1 MFFYLLSNCSIHN
14 VNGGEER
21 RGRQIKYNHNTFASS
36 NCSTLYKWSSKKIKT
51 CAEQPLSAA
60 QSESRQNL
68 AQSENHDSNQPKLWS
83 LSGGILGVFD
93 ILIKIRSFLKMLIL
107 KYWKYWYQKD
117 ILENIK
123 IFWWNID
130 INCRYIRMF
139 WNINKILTF
148 VAGHRIHMRRSSF
161 FWVVFFSHF
170 SFAFSCD
177 QSWQGRI
184 IHQKS
189 FQM

>member
-1 MFFYLLSNCSIHN
+1 MKPHTFRNSQGKNLFCCKIFQFSNECWNFFLLLLSNCSIHN

-21 RGRQIKYNHNTFASS
+21 RGRQIKYKHNTFASS
-36 NCSTLYKWSSKKIKT
+36 NSSTLYKWSSKKIKT

-107 KYWKYWYQKD
+107 KYWYQKD

-130 INCRYIRMF
+130 INCRYITITCS
-139 WNINKILTF
+139 W
-148 VAGHRIHMRRSSF
+148 A
-161 FWVVFFSHF
+161 SHP
-170 SFAFSCD
+170 
-177 QSWQGRI
+177 
-184 IHQKS
+184 HEEK
-189 FQM
+189 